1 MLARASRSLVPV
13 LVNGAAGWAGDRR
26 RADLGHGVHRAG
38 GRVVEIDVV
47 VDPER
52 LGRLDPALLQD

>member
-1 MLARASRSLVPV
+1 MR
-13 LVNGAAGWAGDRR
+13 GATPF
-26 RADLGHGVHRAG
+26 ADSDVTRQRKVAVAG

-52 LGRLDPALLQD
+52 LGRLDPALLRD

>member
-1 MLARASRSLVPV
+1 V
-13 LVNGAAGWAGDRR
+13 LVNGAAGVVVVIDGEPTSVMAFT
-26 RADLGHGVHRAG
+26 VAG